1 MVRRDLTPAESSKR
15 RFNALLGRALD
26 VRSLMLGDPASRD
39 VAIRVK
45 LRARAIS
52 DQGLNPNTLT
62 WRDAAGDEHHEVFQL
77 ILDTMW
83 RFYDAGVL
91 DLAIADAEEQPGR
104 WRADVHAAFPRYGMP
119 PTWEDEAERI
129 VMAGCQAIIDH
140 ARSTEEAIGL
150 S

>member
-1 MVRRDLTPAESSKR
+1 MAAGDLTPAESSKR
-15 RFNALLGRALD
+15 RFNALLSRALD
-26 VRSLMLGDPASRD
+26 VRSLMLGDPGSRA

-45 LRARAIS
+45 LRARAIAEH
-52 DQGLNPNTLT
+52 DLDPHTLT
-62 WRDAAGDEHHEVFQL
+62 WQDAAGDEHLEVFQL

-91 DLAIADAEEQPGR
+91 DLAIADAEQQPGR
-104 WRADVHAAFPRYGMP
+104 WRLDVHATFPRHGMP